1 MPPKTT
7 ELRICTRTGVHT
19 CRMGSIH
26 LHEREK
32 AILEEYITTLRKE
45 IEEAYQQ
52 GKEDAFA
59 SAAKIVTELL

>member
-7 ELRICTRTGVHT
+7 EIETIVDFAIPDKEERDLRWELRSRLCTFR
-19 CRMGSIH
+19 
-26 LHEREK
+26 
-32 AILEEYITTLRKE
+32 
-45 IEEAYQQ
+45 EEAYQQ